1 MAHAKGDARRLRAA
15 LDACGLA
22 LLAPKFAEHGVD
34 DSCLPA
40 LEDEDLEA
48 MGIEPASRTTIL
60 AVVKAPPETSSERV
74 AALEARNR
82 ELADALD
89 AAAAGAAAN
98 EARFTEALQI
108 AGRLRDR
115 VLALEERNDWLE
127 AGKEDYKKR
136 LQSEAA
142 EADRLRRRVDE
153 LASSS
158 ARLSRCAR
166 RERELRLK
174 TTEGRI
180 DPYDGTPLA
189 DDGTPLVDPA
199 TGLAVDAPEF
209 APDAPAPLVS
219 PDAPSPRA
227 SSPED
232 APEDPEFAAELARAQ
247 ANVDRMEALK
257 QGRKVSV
264 VDPSH
269 YKTRMCVYLGGRG
282 CPHGANCAFAHSSME
297 LRPPAA
303 STMAEYKT
311 RPCRYSLAECPFAAA
326 GRCQFAHS
334 LDELRP
340 GPATHRQKV
349 EHRYKTKMCKYF
361 LAGHCPYVATGTC
374 QFAHSR
380 DELMAGRGS
389 IHRAEYMNV
398 GPAGTLPRAAFNWR
412 DPTVLAAVGQLGG
425 SFDDVGESAQAWP
438 APARFGEEAPTE

>member
-1 MAHAKGDARRLRAA
+1 MAKGDARRLRAA

-34 DSCLPA
+34 DSCLSA

-48 MGIEPASRTTIL
+48 MGIAEPASRGAIL

-115 VLALEERNDWLE
+115 VLTLEERNDWLE

-209 APDAPAPLVS
+209 APDAPLVS

>member
-1 MAHAKGDARRLRAA
+1 M
-15 LDACGLA
+15 
-22 LLAPKFAEHGVD
+22 
-34 DSCLPA
+34 
-40 LEDEDLEA
+40 
-48 MGIEPASRTTIL
+48 
-60 AVVKAPPETSSERV
+60 TS
-74 AALEARNR
+74 
-82 ELADALD
+82 
-89 AAAAGAAAN
+89 
-98 EARFTEALQI
+98 
-108 AGRLRDR
+108 
-115 VLALEERNDWLE
+115 
-127 AGKEDYKKR
+127 
-136 LQSEAA
+136 
-142 EADRLRRRVDE
+142 RRR
-153 LASSS
+153 
-158 ARLSRCAR
+158 RGGR
-166 RERELRLK
+166 R
-174 TTEGRI
+174 
-180 DPYDGTPLA
+180 
-189 DDGTPLVDPA
+189 
-199 TGLAVDAPEF
+199 F
-209 APDAPAPLVS
+209 
-219 PDAPSPRA
+219 PRA
-227 SSPED
+227 
-232 APEDPEFAAELARAQ
+232 
-247 ANVDRMEALK
+247 
-257 QGRKVSV
+257 G
-264 VDPSH
+264 H

>member
-1 MAHAKGDARRLRAA
+1 MADAAPSEEAPSFTSTLLDDLLPSLLLELDLRA
-15 LDACGLA
+15 LCRMGGVCK
-22 LLAPKFAEHGVD
+22 LLQKTVDKMLKRAIAPGDPIPLPPD
-34 DSCLPA
+34 DVPIPLP
-40 LEDEDLEA
+40 
-48 MGIEPASRTTIL
+48 P
-60 AVVKAPPETSSERV
+60 
-74 AALEARNR
+74 
-82 ELADALD
+82 
-89 AAAAGAAAN
+89 
-98 EARFTEALQI
+98 
-108 AGRLRDR
+108 
-115 VLALEERNDWLE
+115 
-127 AGKEDYKKR
+127 
-136 LQSEAA
+136 
-142 EADRLRRRVDE
+142 E
-153 LASSS
+153 LASE
-158 ARLSRCAR
+158 R
-166 RERELRLK
+166 RPLFVTALPDGGIAVSDSPDDPKAMGVLLHQDGEWR
-174 TTEGRI
+174 TEAI
-180 DPYDGTPLA
+180 AWP
-189 DDGTPLVDPA
+189 